1 MFVRPVHQ
9 AYRTALL
16 QTPYS
21 PTCRA
26 PLPRF
31 RRARAPRTAPFRRYS
46 GYSGVTLY
54 ALRFTLYALNM
65 HMWTLHLTCTVQ
77 YSTLAGPCHLSTSG
91 HHKLLYITTL
101 AHIPDG
107 RVSMTLVCVRCS
119 SPPPPLHATWHLP
132 GCGSSSH
139 CIERGFVGERGFA
152 GERGFRHRS
161 IGQRRS
167 QLVVRGRLPEFRCRA
182 KPRLPSV

>member
-16 QTPYS
+16 QIPYS

-91 HHKLLYITTL
+91 HHKLLYNTTL

-119 SPPPPLHATWHLP
+119 SPPPLYMLHGICLAAAAVRIALSEALWASEALRANEAFATGALD
-132 GCGSSSH
+132 
-139 CIERGFVGERGFA
+139 
-152 GERGFRHRS
+152 
-161 IGQRRS
+161 
-167 QLVVRGRLPEFRCRA
+167 
-182 KPRLPSV
+182 SVEASW